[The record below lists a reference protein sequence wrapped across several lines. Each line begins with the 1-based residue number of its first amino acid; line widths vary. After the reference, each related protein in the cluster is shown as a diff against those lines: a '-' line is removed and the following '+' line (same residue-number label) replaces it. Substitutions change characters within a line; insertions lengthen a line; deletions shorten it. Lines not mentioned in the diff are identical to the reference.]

1 LEERGP
7 LKMSINHLGSNF
19 ISKTLTLIV
28 VVSLLGAC
36 KTSGITPL
44 SLEEAKRVTA
54 SFKSGFMPP
63 PRTITDITGVLE
75 QQKRKDIETLGQM
88 RVVADEKPPVAGNNA
103 ELAIFYYKRGEKADH
118 LGRQTQAL
126 SDYQKAAELFE
137 LSNNNEFASY
147 ALEAAAYITS
157 YLGNY
162 SDAIKGIHKAIKLTR
177 PDWQG
182 SILNLVLVL
191 AGMAAEAGDFALAE
205 QQLKRA
211 RPLFREVRSWDD
223 ITHRSLTIKETLH
236 STARAMVLAKRGKLD
251 EAEVLMRGAVKRW
264 KPFKDSSGNNND
276 SKLAGQT
283 YVWYLRHLALIL
295 IAQGRYVEAEV
306 IAREGLLHMLS
317 DYGRY
322 SSYVASAL
330 NLLTK
335 TLLEQGR
342 YEEAEKLAEVTIHV
356 YEEVGVKPESW
367 AFNDARASMADI
379 LVGQEEW
386 EEALEIYTQIERD
399 LAADPATFKRYFS
412 SNLNWVF
419 AQFNSGNI
427 EAAATISENIYER
440 NKSLLGE
447 KHYVTAEALGFL
459 AATQVVT
466 NNLKAALSNFRDSV
480 PILVSRSRQSQ
491 GKRDAKG
498 IKSQRLGLIL
508 ESYIHLLSKIRGTS
522 LERESGF
529 DVIAEAF
536 RIADL
541 SRGRSV
547 QSALNA
553 SSARATIKDPE
564 LANLARREQDAQK
577 QVSVLYGQLA
587 NLIRSE
593 PGLGNASATKD
604 IQIRIGDL
612 RDART
617 ALMEEIEGRF
627 PDYAQLVNPKPIT
640 IEAARAIL
648 DSDEVLIATYVGP
661 EETYVWAAS
670 REGDI
675 EFSVI
680 DVGRNT
686 LLETVKNLRQALE
699 PNATTLGDIPD
710 FDLPT
715 AYKLYTKILKPVEAT
730 WKGKKSLLV
739 VAHGPLGHLPFSL
752 LPTKPVGLKSGV
764 EPLFSNYRN
773 VPWLAR
779 SHAVTMLPSVASL
792 RTLRGLPKGD
802 ETRTAF
808 VGFADPLFSQP
819 QKSAASSKPKKT
831 TEVAK
836 LTSRGIMTRGLSV
849 KLRAAPTTRGLDSA
863 ELAQL
868 PPLPETAEEL
878 QSIAKALN
886 ADPVSA
892 VFTGDA
898 ASEGRVKSMNLS
910 ATKVIAFATHGLVP
924 GDLNGLTQP
933 ALALSAPRSADD
945 IEDGLLTMGEILGL
959 KLNADWIVL
968 SACNTA
974 SGDGAGAEAASGLGR
989 AFFYAGARALLVS
1002 NWPVETSS
1010 AKKLTTELFRSQA
1023 ADSDMGRAEA
1033 LRRSMVTMIDD
1044 GGFLNSEGKMVFSYA
1059 HPIFW
1064 APFSLIGDGG
1074 GGKTNASH

>member
-1 LEERGP
+1 ML
-7 LKMSINHLGSNF
+7 INHIGSTF
-19 ISKTLTLIV
+19 ISKTLTLLV
-28 VVSLLGAC
+28 AAWLLGAC
-36 KTSGITPL
+36 QTSGTPSL
-44 SLEEAKRVTA
+44 SLDEAKRVTA
-54 SFKSGFMPP
+54 SFEGGFVPP
-63 PRTITDITGVLE
+63 PRTITDITGILE
-75 QQKRKDIETLGQM
+75 QQKRKDLETLGQM
-88 RVVADEKPPVAGNNA
+88 RVVADENPPVAGNNA
-103 ELAIFYYKRGEKADH
+103 ELAMFYYKRGEKADH
-118 LGRQTQAL
+118 LGRQNQAL
-126 SDYQKAAELFE
+126 ADYNKAAELFE
-137 LSNNNEFASY
+137 LSNNKEFASY

-177 PDWQG
+177 PDWQD
-182 SILNLVLVL
+182 SILSLVLVL

-211 RPLFREVRSWDD
+211 RPLLNEVRSWDD

-251 EAEVLMRGAVKRW
+251 EAEVLMRDAVKNW
-264 KPFKDSSGNNND
+264 KPYKDSAGNNSD

-295 IAQGRYVEAEV
+295 IAQERYVEAEV

-342 YEEAEKLAEVTIHV
+342 YGEAGQLAEVTIHV
-356 YEEVGVKPESW
+356 YEEVGVKLESW
-367 AFNDARASMADI
+367 AFNDARGNMADI
-379 LVGQEEW
+379 LVGQGKW
-386 EEALEIYTQIERD
+386 EEALEIYAQIKHD
-399 LAADPATFKRYFS
+399 LVTDLPTYEKYFS
-412 SNLNWVF
+412 QNLNWAF

-427 EAAATISENIYER
+427 EAAAAIAENVYATNE
-440 NKSLLGE
+440 SLLGE
-447 KHYVTAEALGFL
+447 KHYATAEALGFL
-459 AATQVVT
+459 AATQVVS
-466 NNLKAALSNFRDSV
+466 NDLKAALSNFQDSI
-480 PILVSRSRQSQ
+480 PILVTRSRQSHSEQ
-491 GKRDAKG
+491 DSQAFRR
-498 IKSQRLGLIL
+498 QRLELIL
-508 ESYIHLLSKIRGTS
+508 ESYIHLLSNIRGTS
-522 LERESGF
+522 LEHEAGF

-553 SSARATIKDPE
+553 SSARAAIRDPE

-593 PGLGNASATKD
+593 PGLTNASATKD
-604 IQIRIGDL
+604 IQIRIDDL
-612 RDART
+612 RDARA
-617 ALMEEIEGRF
+617 ALMKEIEGQF
-627 PDYAQLVNPKPIT
+627 PDYAQLINPKPIT
-640 IEAARAIL
+640 IEAARAVL
-648 DSDEVLIATYVGP
+648 DSDEAMIATYVGS

-675 EFSVI
+675 EFAVVDISHK
-680 DVGRNT
+680 T
-686 LLETVKNLRQALE
+686 LLETVQNLRLALE
-699 PNATTLGDIPD
+699 PDATTLGDIPD
-710 FDLPT
+710 FDLTT
-715 AYKLYTKILKPVEAT
+715 AYKLYTKILKPVEAA

-752 LPTKPVGLKSGV
+752 LPTKPVSLKSDV
-764 EPLFSNYRN
+764 KPLFANYRN
-773 VPWLAR
+773 IPWLAR
-779 SHAVTMLPSVASL
+779 SHAVTMLPSAASL
-792 RTLRGLPKGD
+792 RTLRLLPKGA

-808 VGFADPLFSQP
+808 VGFADPWFSQP
-819 QKSAASSKPKKT
+819 QVSVEESKPKKT
-831 TEVAK
+831 TKVAK
-836 LTSRGIMTRGLSV
+836 LTSRGILTRGLSV
-849 KLRAAPTTRGLDSA
+849 KLRAAPTTTGLDSA

-868 PPLPETAEEL
+868 PRLPETAEEL

-886 ADPVSA
+886 ADPVTA
-892 VFTGDA
+892 VFTGNA
-898 ASEGRVKSMNLS
+898 ANEGRVKSMNLS
-910 ATKVIAFATHGLVP
+910 ETKVIAFATHGLVP

-933 ALALSAPRSADD
+933 ALALSAPKSADD
-945 IEDGLLTMGEILGL
+945 KEDGLLTMGEILGL

-1010 AKKLTTELFRSQA
+1010 AKELTTELFRSQA
-1023 ADSDMGRAEA
+1023 AESNLTRAEA
-1033 LRRSMVTMIDD
+1033 LRRSMVAMIDR
-1044 GGFLNSEGKMVFSYA
+1044 GGFLNSEGKIVFSYA

-1074 GGKTNASH
+1074 GGSSSASH